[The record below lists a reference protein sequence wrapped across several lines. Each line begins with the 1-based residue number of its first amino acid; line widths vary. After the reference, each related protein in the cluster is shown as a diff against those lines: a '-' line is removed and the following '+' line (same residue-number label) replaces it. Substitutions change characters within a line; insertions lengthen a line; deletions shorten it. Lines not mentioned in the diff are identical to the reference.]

1 MVHFEDLRKTAY
13 DAENDLNSY
22 QAKQGLGKKSDSTQE
37 SGVDEM
43 PEKRFA
49 DHGASVKYGPGAT
62 ASGSDHRKVP
72 EDEGGT
78 RDDRGRLPKAEH
90 FKGPGGPEDKIKIDS
105 EQRPGDQDTL
115 NLQEMKQ
122 RGIAE

>member
-22 QAKQGLGKKSDSTQE
+22 QAKQGLGKKSDSSKLPAPLRIMFSVLILKFTAQE

-43 PEKRFA
+43 TEKRFA

-78 RDDRGRLPKAEH
+78 RDDRGR
-90 FKGPGGPEDKIKIDS
+90 
-105 EQRPGDQDTL
+105 
-115 NLQEMKQ
+115 
-122 RGIAE
+122 